1 MKQLFT
7 GTRLRT
13 IAELGVACLLM
24 IWMQR
29 SAERLRADARLAAAN
44 VQMLQQREQ
53 EVSSRLDQLISR
65 TRMVWWAAAISGA
78 YGLWLVRSRGLT
90 LENVGRQLGLQ
101 IDRLGDREAELEA
114 RVAGLHQQESE
125 LAEQVR
131 RLGERETEL
140 ERQVKDLARL
150 EAQLRQQE
158 DALETQVLELA
169 EQEDLLKQ
177 QVQAIEQREAGLSTR
192 INQLE
197 ASDEAATTELKQQ
210 LSEAAEALER
220 LRKDEASLK
229 QEHSQQIRELRQ
241 QLTQAKGALNRRET
255 EFNEQSEAL
264 DQANAKINQLTWRL
278 DELEARGRTRVTSAH
293 WSKMLVSDD
302 FDKLIAQAQAAMP
315 GLCIPASAG
324 QRLNELNSA
333 KDRSAWLRETWRALG
348 ALNEYAVSEHEY
360 AGDVWR
366 WMQESG
372 NEHAWH
378 ADRVAIHETETTMA
392 MHGSARNFEISKR
405 IENSGKMTMQA
416 HLKIA
421 PHGGQNIP
429 RVFFYD
435 DTTGETGLVHIGFI
449 GPHHLVPVASSS

>member
-1 MKQLFT
+1 MKQLLT
-7 GTRLRT
+7 GTRIRT

-29 SAERLRADARLAAAN
+29 SAERQRADARLAAAN
-44 VQMLQQREQ
+44 LQMLQQREQ

-78 YGLWLVRSRGLT
+78 FGLWMVRSRGLT
-90 LENVGRQLGLQ
+90 LENIGRQLGLQ

-114 RVAGLHQQESE
+114 REAGLHQQESE

-140 ERQVKDLARL
+140 ERQDKDLARL

-197 ASDEAATTELKQQ
+197 ASDEATNTEHKQQ
-210 LSEAAEALER
+210 LREAVEAVER
-220 LRKDEASLK
+220 LREEEASLK

-241 QLTQAKGALNRRET
+241 QLTQAKRAQNQREA
-255 EFNEQSEAL
+255 EFNERSEAL

-278 DELEARGRTRVTSAH
+278 DELDTRSRTPAISRH
-293 WSKMLVSDD
+293 WSTTLVSDS
-302 FDKLIAQAQAAMP
+302 FDKLILQARAAMP
-315 GLCIPASAG
+315 GLCISDTAG
-324 QRLNELNSA
+324 QRLSELNSA
-333 KDRSAWLRETWRALG
+333 KERDNWMRETWRALG
-348 ALNEYAVSEHEY
+348 ALHEYAVSEHEY

-366 WMQESG
+366 WMKESG
-372 NEHAWH
+372 NKHAWH
-378 ADRVAIHETETTMA
+378 ADRVAMHESPITMA
-392 MHGSARNFEISKR
+392 MHGAARTFAIDTRVEA
-405 IENSGKMTMQA
+405 SGKITMQA

-421 PHGGQNIP
+421 AHGGQHVP
-429 RVFFYD
+429 RVFFHD